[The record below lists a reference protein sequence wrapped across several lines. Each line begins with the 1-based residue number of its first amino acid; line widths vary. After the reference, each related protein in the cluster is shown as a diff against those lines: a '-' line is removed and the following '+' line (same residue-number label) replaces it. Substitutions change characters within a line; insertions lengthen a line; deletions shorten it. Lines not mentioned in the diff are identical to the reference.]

1 MVVEDCKEKSGGLA
15 VFWKKEINFHLRDVS
30 RFYIDGD
37 VTESDGFVW
46 RFTGFYG
53 EPRTDQKELS
63 WKALQTL
70 NAARKF
76 PWICA
81 GDFNEIL
88 FSHEKEGGQA
98 RGQICMDRLRDV
110 LEERSLSDLDFS
122 GDPFTWRNNSHN
134 SDQYIRERL
143 DRAAADTAWRVRF
156 PNVRVI
162 NGEPRHSDHRP
173 VKVVMEEEPR
183 WGSSPGAAAFCFE
196 AGWIQEEQCATIVEN
211 ACNLS
216 TQVRTG
222 NVRDALRQVSTDLWD
237 WSKNSLGDLEKRI
250 KRARRDLEA
259 CRKGML
265 SGQNISREAI
275 LRYKLEKLEDQK
287 ELYWRQRAHVHWLQ
301 EGD

>member
-1 MVVEDCKEKSGGLA
+1 MTNMVVEDCKGKSGGLA

-98 RGQICMDRLRDV
+98 RGQICMDRFRDV
-110 LEERSLSDLDFS
+110 LEERSLSDLGFS

-143 DRAAADTAWRVRF
+143 DRAVADTAWRVR
-156 PNVRVI
+156 
-162 NGEPRHSDHRP
+162 
-173 VKVVMEEEPR
+173 
-183 WGSSPGAAAFCFE
+183 
-196 AGWIQEEQCATIVEN
+196 
-211 ACNLS
+211 
-216 TQVRTG
+216 
-222 NVRDALRQVSTDLWD
+222 
-237 WSKNSLGDLEKRI
+237 SK
-250 KRARRDLEA
+250 
-259 CRKGML
+259 CPC
-265 SGQNISREAI
+265 
-275 LRYKLEKLEDQK
+275 Y
-287 ELYWRQRAHVHWLQ
+287 
-301 EGD
+301 